1 MAAILAIVA
10 IVLFLT
16 AGSLVG
22 AIVGS
27 VAIAVGGSLLLR
39 PGGRSL
45 VGNKCVVCGEGIY
58 READADLCAKGAGG
72 RGTGGCGRAFH
83 ARCEKAHRAAC
94 P

>member
-45 VGNKCVVCGEGIY
+45 VGDKCVVCGEGIF
-58 READADLCAKGAGG
+58 READADLC
-72 RGTGGCGRAFH
+72 RGCGRSFH

-94 P
+94 S